1 MKQYNVEDVK
11 DTIAI
16 SLRFA
21 KLSDAEVKAFKEL
34 MGEYKDEQD
43 QS

>member
-1 MKQYNVEDVK
+1 MTEEDYK
-11 DTIAI
+11 DSIAI
-16 SLRFA
+16 ALQFA

-34 MGEYKDEQD
+34 MGEYKDEQN